1 MDDFL
6 VEDSYCS
13 WHTCIE
19 DNQNSKSNNDNNVKN
34 EKIIIDDTDADSIK
48 EFEKIIDQSEAFN
61 KLKEKNSNSDFLR
74 SSISGNAIKNE
85 RRTSPSFLPSLLKPE
100 YINNSEQVNKTQ
112 QNINLV
118 NKNKL
123 SNTYV
128 ETTQGKIPI
137 HTANYENDSNILRI
151 PNLSI
156 LDKTSSATLVDYQD
170 DEYNVTI
177 PGGNLSIFEERS
189 KIKSE
194 DNQILQPNKDNDE
207 GDNAHKD
214 DIKETLKDT
223 KSNIKD
229 DIKETLKDTKSN
241 IKDDINDVKKNT
253 TESLKNTKENNLE
266 TTEKVEN
273 SGTIGRLFGYFKGF
287 GKSEVS
293 FEDNKEKINENGKED
308 QINVK
313 KDPQKLNIPKIYGT
327 ESSAVTIV
335 GGYDYY
341 VEEEEDDD
349 DDDDDDEFV
358 NAYDESI
365 NEINLNNNNDKSNN
379 SNSIVNSPIN
389 NNNNSNKNDIKTVV
403 SDNANYN
410 NNDNNTINNNY
421 ANDPQE
427 VVVEEIIIIQN
438 PDGTQ
443 TTTKKVT
450 TYITKDEKD
459 FNKQLKAIMTN
470 KEVDAIVKNEVIISE
485 NTEKV
490 VKDTKPLPA
499 IPVITNHKSDYNI
512 KDDNIISKKNNN
524 INDSISNNMNENA
537 NNIIIDDSI
546 NINRNNIVEPVTH
559 NDTVHQT
566 VLMDINNSSNT
577 IVPTKHHE
585 DNDNEND
592 ENQIISISSN
602 DSDEYQDALNS
613 SQSNINLSNIQFPS
627 IKNSTIQSN
636 GEDTI
641 RSRKHGKL
649 TKKSSSTTI
658 NGRPVSSVEL
668 VPINKITNNNT
679 QSEIL
684 NDNIA
689 DKSEQPISKKKPKKK
704 KWYKRI
710 FKFSIC
716 RRKNDY

>member
-266 TTEKVEN
+266 TTEKVED

-335 GGYDYY
+335 G
-341 VEEEEDDD
+341 
-349 DDDDDDEFV
+349 
-358 NAYDESI
+358 
-365 NEINLNNNNDKSNN
+365 
-379 SNSIVNSPIN
+379 
-389 NNNNSNKNDIKTVV
+389 
-403 SDNANYN
+403 
-410 NNDNNTINNNY
+410 
-421 ANDPQE
+421 
-427 VVVEEIIIIQN
+427 
-438 PDGTQ
+438 
-443 TTTKKVT
+443 
-450 TYITKDEKD
+450 
-459 FNKQLKAIMTN
+459 
-470 KEVDAIVKNEVIISE
+470 
-485 NTEKV
+485 
-490 VKDTKPLPA
+490 
-499 IPVITNHKSDYNI
+499 
-512 KDDNIISKKNNN
+512 
-524 INDSISNNMNENA
+524 
-537 NNIIIDDSI
+537 
-546 NINRNNIVEPVTH
+546 
-559 NDTVHQT
+559 
-566 VLMDINNSSNT
+566 
-577 IVPTKHHE
+577 